1 MDPNQDQSNDTNESN
16 PTIKHSR
23 RDMLQAACSVGL
35 GMVTIAG
42 TATATSDTSPD
53 ESAPQ
58 SASTFP
64 SNNYG
69 SDDVETLA
77 VYPSCIWK
85 SGSPG
90 ATIRGG
96 WCARHAYSNSW
107 DYAGYILD
115 TYPGL
120 DDCRWQISVAGE
132 IEAHAVAE
140 PGESITIGCDTW
152 D

>member
-1 MDPNQDQSNDTNESN
+1 MEADQDQSIDTNES
-16 PTIKHSR
+16 TAITKHSR

-35 GMVTIAG
+35 GMVTFAG
-42 TATATSDTSPD
+42 TAAATSDPSPD
-53 ESAPQ
+53 ERAP
-58 SASTFP
+58 SRESSFS
-64 SNNYG
+64 SNKRR

-77 VYPSCIWK
+77 VYPSCVWK
-85 SGSPG
+85 SGNPG

-96 WCARHAYSNSW
+96 SCARHAYSNSW